1 MSAQKFGITFPFAD
15 SPEGF
20 FLNLNGS
27 PDDEIRSNLV
37 HLIMTAKGSRYFLPD
52 FGTRLMSYMFQP
64 LDQSTRQSIDREIRE
79 SVKKY
84 IPGLIINEVT
94 LKSYDEVVQEE
105 KESQVSE
112 NIDDNYFGFSGDS
125 EREYTLR
132 LRIDYTINDNNVFET
147 KDFIILNI

>member
-1 MSAQKFGITFPFAD
+1 M
-15 SPEGF
+15 
-20 FLNLNGS
+20 
-27 PDDEIRSNLV
+27 
-37 HLIMTAKGSRYFLPD
+37 
-52 FGTRLMSYMFQP
+52 
-64 LDQSTRQSIDREIRE
+64 
-79 SVKKY
+79 
-84 IPGLIINEVT
+84 IINEVT